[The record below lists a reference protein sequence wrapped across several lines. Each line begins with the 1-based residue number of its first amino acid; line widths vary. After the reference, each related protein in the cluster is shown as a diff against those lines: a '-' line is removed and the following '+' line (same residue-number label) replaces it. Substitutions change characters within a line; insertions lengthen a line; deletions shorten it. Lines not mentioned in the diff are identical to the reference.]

1 MLNQTPKT
9 LTIMNVKC
17 MSRTTGKALTED
29 KHVLQSLK
37 DIVTTPIGSRVMRR
51 DYGSLVPFLIDQP
64 ASPRLVMQLRAAIIH
79 AIMRWEKRVKP
90 TAINIIPSMDGKATL
105 QIDYELVTTKTNHRD
120 FLSLGASL

>member
-1 MLNQTPKT
+1 MLNPTSRT
-9 LTIMNVKC
+9 VMNVQG
-17 MSRTTGKALTED
+17 MNRTTGKPLSED
-29 KHVLQSLK
+29 GHILQSLK

-64 ASPRLVMQLRAAIIH
+64 ASPRLVMQHRAAIIH

-120 FLSLGASL
+120 FLSLGANL

>member
-1 MLNQTPKT
+1 
-9 LTIMNVKC
+9 
-17 MSRTTGKALTED
+17 
-29 KHVLQSLK
+29 
-37 DIVTTPIGSRVMRR
+37 MRR

-90 TAINIIPSMDGKATL
+90 TAINIIPSMDGNATL

>member
-1 MLNQTPKT
+1 MLNPTSRT
-9 LTIMNVKC
+9 VMNVQG
-17 MSRTTGKALTED
+17 MNRTTGKPLSED
-29 KHVLQSLK
+29 GHILQSLK

-90 TAINIIPSMDGKATL
+90 TFAIA
-105 QIDYELVTTKTNHRD
+105 
-120 FLSLGASL
+120 